1 MNKSI
6 KKLSDYISDYRKNIC
21 HMIYDKYLTEARS
34 LVVNNE
40 SISLEKAKS
49 LALRSV
55 KNKYA
60 NDERIDYI
68 FFLDIFKDVLQY
80 TEQEWKENLVIFSEF
95 NMLSKFLLQSPLNV
109 KESLNI
115 VLYLLD
121 KEIFNQ
127 NEFIIDFSDHNVE
140 EMTYEEFVYYKIY
153 EKYNELLNYED
164 EKLSEQELQIKRYLL
179 VKKGEKE
186 SFKRVII
193 EAYRIKYYYFDK
205 IDTFNE
211 TDLERIIASFERLGI
226 EPGLCQAFAH
236 LLNKKVQKRKDKEI
250 KFFEGKIEVKKDNKL
265 SSKEYNKIFK
275 EIESYYDIQNH
286 RIVKF
291 LTLKE
296 IIYLVSLLYKINVDE
311 NEIKKCIQVLSRCDS
326 TAYENPIVY
335 FSEYYEKMVFYSD
348 NNELRKS
355 LESILEYSQELF
367 MPQSDDDYRFWKEAI
382 GEEMKFAKHII
393 RNEYQYELEKGRKL
407 NLN

>member
-6 KKLSDYISDYRKNIC
+6 KKLSDYISDYRKNVR